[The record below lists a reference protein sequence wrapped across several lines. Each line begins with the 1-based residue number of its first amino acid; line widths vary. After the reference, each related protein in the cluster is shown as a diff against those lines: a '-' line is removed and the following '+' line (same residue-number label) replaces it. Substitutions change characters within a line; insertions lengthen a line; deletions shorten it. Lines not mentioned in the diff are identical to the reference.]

1 MKRAKQKKPPSLVVK
16 SPPPRNPL
24 ATDPLLAKGGAHA
37 RRDKRAARARRKA
50 ELRRALRS
58 EPAQ

>member
-37 RRDKRAARARRKA
+37 RPRQGAARARQKA
-50 ELRRALRS
+50 ALRRAMADES
-58 EPAQ
+58 